1 MVGLTQSSEAVVAD
15 PSMERVSDNTTT
27 INLSPERQDSFTIM
41 QQLILNEI
49 LENKNKDI

>member
-1 MVGLTQSSEAVVAD
+1 MATTLTQNSEAVVAD
-15 PSMERVSDNTTT
+15 PAMERVNDTTT